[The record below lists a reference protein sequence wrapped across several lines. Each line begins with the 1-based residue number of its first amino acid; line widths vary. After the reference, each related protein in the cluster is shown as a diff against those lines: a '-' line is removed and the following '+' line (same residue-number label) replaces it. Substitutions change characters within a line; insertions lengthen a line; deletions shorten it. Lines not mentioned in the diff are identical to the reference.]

1 MPRHRYMLIRILN
14 NGVKTELELD
24 GPCSIESIIQKMGIL
39 PSTVLAIHNDS
50 VIPYNA
56 IVNEDIELELII
68 VSSGG

>member
-1 MPRHRYMLIRILN
+1 MR
-14 NGVKTELELD
+14 TELEFD

-50 VIPYNA
+50 VVPYNA
-56 IVNEDIELELII
+56 IVNEDIELELVI